1 LRAGQQIVIELGKRG
16 LRGYFFTYDQYQEL
30 KKVADFNDAKEKI
43 AQFGYPSV
51 KEADSAKEIIDTIQ
65 QEVNLQD
72 RKGCFR
78 MAIFEMIFW
87 AAISLFTCS

>member
-1 LRAGQQIVIELGKRG
+1 MELGKRG

-30 KKVADFNDAKEKI
+30 KKAADFNDAKEKI

-51 KEADSAKEIIDTIQ
+51 MEAGSAKEIIDTIQ